1 MDRVSRELAYGEP
14 KTGYPLAAQFPVGAE
29 LIRAHAR
36 LTLYPTMGRLPV
48 LRTDPTMTAAG
59 YHSPESSVGGQSWS
73 RDMSHGEAPLQV
85 GSVAIVCEE
94 QRKVKGVCL
103 TSPLWKYGAG
113 NRVSTRKMC
122 ALGGVRVRV
131 LGVNVVQVWY
141 RNAFQRAG
149 VIAAL
154 RRRGQNS
161 TTLPRS
167 GARWRAMTS
176 AWTPVT

>member
-1 MDRVSRELAYGEP
+1 MLSTGVREQR
-14 KTGYPLAAQFPVGAE
+14 KTEGQSNGPTLRQRDSERNSSGPSPELIGPGPENQALLHNGSGIAEAGLRGTHDGLSLSGTASAEGE

-59 YHSPESSVGGQSWS
+59 YHSPESSVGSQSWS

-103 TSPLWKYGAG
+103 TSPLWK
-113 NRVSTRKMC
+113 
-122 ALGGVRVRV
+122 
-131 LGVNVVQVWY
+131 
-141 RNAFQRAG
+141 
-149 VIAAL
+149 
-154 RRRGQNS
+154 
-161 TTLPRS
+161 
-167 GARWRAMTS
+167 
-176 AWTPVT
+176 

>member
-1 MDRVSRELAYGEP
+1 MEPCLKLRSVSTMD
-14 KTGYPLAAQFPVGAE
+14 
-29 LIRAHAR
+29 
-36 LTLYPTMGRLPV
+36 RLPV

-59 YHSPESSVGGQSWS
+59 YHSPESSVGSQSWS

-85 GSVAIVCEE
+85 GSEAIVCEA
-94 QRKVKGVCL
+94 RGKVKGVCL

-161 TTLPRS
+161 LTPPRS
-167 GARWRAMTS
+167 GARWRATTS
-176 AWTPVT
+176 AWTPAT